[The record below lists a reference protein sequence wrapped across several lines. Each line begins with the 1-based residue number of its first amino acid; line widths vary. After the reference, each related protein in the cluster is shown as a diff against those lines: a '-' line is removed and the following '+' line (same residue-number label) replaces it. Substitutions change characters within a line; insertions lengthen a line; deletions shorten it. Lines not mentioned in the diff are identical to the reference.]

1 MNFLRKL
8 VSRKRNRFIDDKFN
22 LDLTYITPRII
33 AMSYPASG
41 VESMYRNNIDHV
53 AKFLNKRH
61 GENYYIINVSSRL
74 YDYSKFGN
82 RVLQIVWPNHH
93 PAQFILFCQIVL
105 ETVKILLTKGPQS
118 VVVVH
123 CLGGKGRTGS
133 VINCV
138 LWLSGL
144 FDSVEQANTY
154 YLSKRH
160 VNVTYPSQIDYMRLF
175 AEFMEKGIDMLDFRR
190 KRLIRAKLR
199 TSDWFFLDERIF
211 KLKIYDYAKENKILY
226 ERCFGIEVTSN
237 QRKEAKRHKSQIKKS
252 SGKRLTKGTEG
263 KGKDVDKYFSQKVSE
278 PSETREVRL
287 NSFLKKE
294 DLEGLSALD
303 KSDIHD
309 SKDSAEELEK
319 ELQRQEEELK
329 NKQSGNSSDLKSN
342 KSKMFC

>member
-8 VSRKRNRFIDDKFN
+8 VSRTRKRYIDKDFN
-22 LDLTYITPRII
+22 LDLTYITPRIL

-41 VESMYRNNIDHV
+41 MEAMYRNNIDDV
-53 AKFLNKRH
+53 ARFLKKHH
-61 GENYYIINVSSRL
+61 GDNYYIINVSSRL

-105 ETVKILLTKGPQS
+105 ETAKILLTKGDQS

-138 LWLSGL
+138 LWMSKL
-144 FDSVEQANTY
+144 FNSVEHANTY

-175 AEFMEKGIDMLDFRR
+175 AKFMEHGLKMLDFRR
-190 KRLIRAKLR
+190 KRLARVKMR

-211 KLKIYDYAKENKILY
+211 KLKIFDYAKEKKILY
-226 ERCFGIEVTSN
+226 ERCFGIEVSTN
-237 QRKEAKRHKSQIKKS
+237 NVENVKRHKTQ
-252 SGKRLTKGTEG
+252 SGKPNSSTPRLTLRKRHVAAASAQLRLRSGRRPFRDQRGPRQLGAQEGRLGGTQPARPQRRRRLQGQRRGAREAAQKGG
-263 KGKDVDKYFSQKVSE
+263 
-278 PSETREVRL
+278 R
-287 NSFLKKE
+287 
-294 DLEGLSALD
+294 
-303 KSDIHD
+303 
-309 SKDSAEELEK
+309 AEEDAK
-319 ELQRQEEELK
+319 EPRNGRETGQKR
-329 NKQSGNSSDLKSN
+329 
-342 KSKMFC
+342 

>member
-8 VSRKRNRFIDDKFN
+8 VSRTRKRYIDDEFN

-41 VESMYRNNIDHV
+41 MEAMYRNNIEQV
-53 AKFLNKRH
+53 AKFLNKNH
-61 GENYYIINVSSRL
+61 GQDYYIINVSSRL

-93 PAQFILFCQIVL
+93 PAQLILFCQIVL
-105 ETVKILLTKGPQS
+105 ETAKILLTKGPNS

-138 LWLSGL
+138 LWLSKL

-175 AEFMEKGIDMLDFRR
+175 AHFMEKGISMLDFRR
-190 KRLIRAKLR
+190 KRPVRVKIR

-226 ERCFGIEVTSN
+226 ERCFGIEISN
-237 QRKEAKRHKSQIKKS
+237 NPKPKKNKRHKTQIEKPNL
-252 SGKRLTKGTEG
+252 GIKRG
-263 KGKDVDKYFSQKVSE
+263 
-278 PSETREVRL
+278 
-287 NSFLKKE
+287 
-294 DLEGLSALD
+294 
-303 KSDIHD
+303 
-309 SKDSAEELEK
+309 
-319 ELQRQEEELK
+319 
-329 NKQSGNSSDLKSN
+329 
-342 KSKMFC
+342 